1 MNIDQNML
9 FSYATFNPCCTK
21 RQKNCIFC
29 YEFYKNFSNSQFLEN
44 ADEKFIYV

>member
-21 RQKNCIFC
+21 RQKNIFC

-44 ADEKFIYV
+44 ADENFIYV